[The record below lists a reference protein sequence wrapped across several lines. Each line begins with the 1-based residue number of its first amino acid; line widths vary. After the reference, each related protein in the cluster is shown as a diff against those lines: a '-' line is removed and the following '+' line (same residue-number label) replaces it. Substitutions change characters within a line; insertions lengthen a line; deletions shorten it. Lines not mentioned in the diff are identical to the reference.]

1 MRSIVTNGVPRW
13 LYGVVALGAMGGLT
27 PAAARVEAQA
37 PYVSGQGYAA
47 VVQLA
52 SGTQQFA
59 GAALPPEG
67 GMVDADVDAAAVA
80 STLTA
85 STLNSITTG
94 MDDSAVAS
102 AQTSA
107 EAADV
112 SILNGLITA
121 REVLG
126 VAASYVNQQAAGS
139 GADGSVLLDVVVNGV
154 SFAGT
159 PPPNTRIDLAG
170 VGYVVLNEQTPTG
183 NGVTTSGIS
192 VNMIHVVLRNALTGL
207 TTGEILVGSAT
218 SAVAF

>member
-1 MRSIVTNGVPRW
+1 MRSIVTNGVPQW
-13 LYGVVALGAMGGLT
+13 LCGLAAIGAMSGLM
-27 PAAARVEAQA
+27 PAAARGAAQT

-47 VVQLA
+47 AVNLA
-52 SGTQQFA
+52 TGTQQFA

-67 GMVDADVDAAAVA
+67 GMVDADVDAAAVT

-94 MDDSAVAS
+94 MADSAVGS

-121 REVLG
+121 RQVLG

-139 GADGSVLLDVVVNGV
+139 GADGSALVDVVVNGV
-154 SFAGT
+154 PLAGT

-170 VGYVVLNEQTPTG
+170 LGYVVLNEQTPTG

-207 TTGEILVGSAT
+207 TTGEIVVGSAT

>member
-13 LYGVVALGAMGGLT
+13 LCGLVAIGAMSGLA
-27 PAAARVEAQA
+27 PAAARLAAQT

-47 VVQLA
+47 VVNLA
-52 SGTQQFA
+52 TGTQQFA
-59 GAALPPEG
+59 SAGLPPEG
-67 GMVDADVDAAAVA
+67 GMVDADVDAAAVT

-94 MDDSAVAS
+94 MADSAVGS

-121 REVLG
+121 RQVLA

-139 GADGSVLLDVVVNGV
+139 GADGSTLLDLVVNGV
-154 SFAGT
+154 PRSEE
-159 PPPNTRIDLAG
+159 RR
-170 VGYVVLNEQTPTG
+170 VGQ
-183 NGVTTSGIS
+183 
-192 VNMIHVVLRNALTGL
+192 
-207 TTGEILVGSAT
+207 
-218 SAVAF
+218 

>member
-1 MRSIVTNGVPRW
+1 MRSIVTNGVPQW
-13 LYGVVALGAMGGLT
+13 LCGLAAIGAMSGLM
-27 PAAARVEAQA
+27 PAAARGAAQT

-47 VVQLA
+47 AVNLA
-52 SGTQQFA
+52 TGTQQFA

-67 GMVDADVDAAAVA
+67 GMVDADVDAAAVT

-94 MDDSAVAS
+94 MADSAVGS

-121 REVLG
+121 RQVLG

-139 GADGSVLLDVVVNGV
+139 GADGSTLVDVVVNGV
-154 SFAGT
+154 PLAGT

-207 TTGEILVGSAT
+207 TTGEIVVGSAT

>member
-1 MRSIVTNGVPRW
+1 MKGI
-13 LYGVVALGAMGGLT
+13 GVVAIGAMSLT
-27 PAAARVEAQA
+27 FGAARVEAQA

-47 VVQLA
+47 VVNLA
-52 SGTQQFA
+52 TGTQQFA
-59 GAALPPEG
+59 GAALPAEG

-85 STLNSITTG
+85 STLNAITTG
-94 MDDSAVAS
+94 MADSAVGS

-121 REVLG
+121 RQVLG

-139 GADGSVLLDVVVNGV
+139 GADGSALLDLVVNGV

-207 TTGEILVGSAT
+207 TTGEIVVGSAT

>member
-1 MRSIVTNGVPRW
+1 MRSIVTNGVPQW
-13 LYGVVALGAMGGLT
+13 LCGLAAIGAMSGLM
-27 PAAARVEAQA
+27 PAAARGAAQT

-47 VVQLA
+47 AVNLA
-52 SGTQQFA
+52 TGTQQFA

-94 MDDSAVAS
+94 MADSAVGS

-121 REVLG
+121 RQVLG

-139 GADGSVLLDVVVNGV
+139 GADGSALVDVVVNGV
-154 SFAGT
+154 PLAGT

-170 VGYVVLNEQTPTG
+170 LGYVVLNEQTPTG

-192 VNMIHVVLRNALTGL
+192 VNMIHVVLRDALTGL
-207 TTGEILVGSAT
+207 TTGEIVVGSAT